1 MKFMLSW
8 RVHPPICESEDA
20 QALANWALTWN
31 HVLDIKTVPVLN
43 DEEARVVGRN
53 KITSI

>member
-1 MKFMLSW
+1 MLSW